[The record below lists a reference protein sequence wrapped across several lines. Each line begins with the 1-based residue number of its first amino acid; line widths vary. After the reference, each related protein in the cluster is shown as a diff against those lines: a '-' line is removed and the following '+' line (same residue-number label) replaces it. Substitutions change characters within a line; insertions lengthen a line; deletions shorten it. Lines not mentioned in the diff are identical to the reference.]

1 MKIFLK
7 AKKIKYTLIGILLF
21 SPIFVS
27 AGLVPC
33 GAKINDP
40 ATPWNEM
47 DPCGFSHLMIMIN
60 GIIYFLLF
68 NVAIP
73 VAAILFAYA
82 GFMFM
87 TAAGNEGKISKAK
100 EIFGAVLYGLLIAF
114 LAWLI
119 VNTVL
124 TALGL
129 NSDYSYLK
137 NP

>member
-33 GAKINDP
+33 GEPGN
-40 ATPWNEM
+40 
-47 DPCGFSHLMIMIN
+47 PCGFSHLMIMIN
-60 GIIYFLLF
+60 GIIHFLLF
-68 NVAIP
+68 SVAIP
-73 VAAILFAYA
+73 VAAILFAWA
-82 GFMFM
+82 GFKFM
-87 TAAGNEGKISKAK
+87 MAGGNEGQISKAK

>member
-1 MKIFLK
+1 MKLFLK
-7 AKKIKYTLIGILLF
+7 AKEVKYSLIGILLF
-21 SPIFVS
+21 LPIFVS

-60 GIIYFLLF
+60 GIINFLLF
-68 NVAIP
+68 SVAIP
-73 VAAILFAYA
+73 LAAILFAWA

-87 TAAGNEGKISKAK
+87 MAGGNEGKISKAK
-100 EIFGAVLYGLLIAF
+100 EIFGAVLTGLLIAF
-114 LAWLI
+114 MAWIIIQTLI
-119 VNTVL
+119 V
-124 TALGL
+124 AAGL
-129 NSDYSYLK
+129 DPSYSYLK